1 VIDKYTV
8 ELGAQYKNF
17 VLQVAR
23 RGEGEIISLPILREF
38 DINPRVTLV
47 GKIHF
52 LQHSTLGVPVS

>member
-47 GKIHF
+47 AKI
-52 LQHSTLGVPVS
+52 LC